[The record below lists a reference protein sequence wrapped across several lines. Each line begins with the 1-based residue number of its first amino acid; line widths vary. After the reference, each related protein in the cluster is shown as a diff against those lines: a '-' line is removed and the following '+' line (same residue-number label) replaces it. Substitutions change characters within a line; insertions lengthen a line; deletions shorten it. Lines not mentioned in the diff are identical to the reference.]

1 MEERVVLKT
10 ARVAGHGHALSIPRY
25 RPNGEEHASYMLIHV
40 PPPPPFFFSFSRLTF
55 FFTHTYLRLKYV
67 RLLRHLSFTPRTGGN
82 ISKPLAF

>member
-40 PPPPPFFFSFSRLTF
+40 PPPPPFFFLLFSPHF
-55 FFTHTYLRLKYV
+55 FFHPYLSAAQIRPSV
-67 RLLRHLSFTPRTGGN
+67 TP
-82 ISKPLAF
+82 PLVHAPDRW